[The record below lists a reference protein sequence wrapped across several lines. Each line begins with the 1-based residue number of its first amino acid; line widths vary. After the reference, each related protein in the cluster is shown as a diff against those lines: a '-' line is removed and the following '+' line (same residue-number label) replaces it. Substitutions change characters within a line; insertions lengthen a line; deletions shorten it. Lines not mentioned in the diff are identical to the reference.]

1 MSKALVDNV
10 YGNEGVLLSAATIT
24 IDTQTWT
31 GTYVREQPPGFI
43 VDGPRPLTDE
53 EWVLYGPRPL
63 DATGALATLL
73 AVESVLTV
81 QDAAN
86 AVGLTPQDLINE
98 AEAWAVG
105 S

>member
-1 MSKALVDNV
+1 MIR
-10 YGNEGVLLSAATIT
+10 NETFQNSVCIYADIYDLDAHSYQREEAGVIVAERAMT
-24 IDTQTWT
+24 DAE
-31 GTYVREQPPGFI
+31 VRQ
-43 VDGPRPLTDE
+43 
-53 EWVLYGPRPL
+53 YGPQPL
-63 DATGALATLL
+63 DATGSLATLL